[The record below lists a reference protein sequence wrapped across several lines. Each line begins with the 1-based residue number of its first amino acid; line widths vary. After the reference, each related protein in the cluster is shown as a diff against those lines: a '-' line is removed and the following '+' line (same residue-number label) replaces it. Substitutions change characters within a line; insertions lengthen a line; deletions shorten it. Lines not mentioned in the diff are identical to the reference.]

1 MVRILRMNVFN
12 LSHKLG
18 TEHETHPSIERVA
31 SFIRTFLTDDDD
43 DNSFRL
49 SIIDNYVYA
58 IIWKPRIDDDATKE
72 LITTI
77 ENEGVV
83 VFLNLNLE
91 IRGMI

>member
-1 MVRILRMNVFN
+1 
-12 LSHKLG
+12 
-18 TEHETHPSIERVA
+18 
-31 SFIRTFLTDDDD
+31 
-43 DNSFRL
+43 
-49 SIIDNYVYA
+49 VYA

-91 IRGMI
+91 I